1 MTTNIL
7 NPDWRLLVAGSVA
20 EVDPAQ
26 MEIYRTL
33 LPAQRVW
40 QAGDLSD
47 WVQGM
52 NLKRWQRKNNMTN
65 SPQNTP
71 MRLVDF
77 AKLVIEALEAA
88 NVTYMIGGSLALAAW
103 AEARSTQDVDLI
115 ISIPFESIFP
125 LSAELKKRDM
135 LVPGEIIL
143 DSLIKSHDAPLN
155 AIHLYTGYKADL
167 FLLRQG
173 DTFRA
178 TALARRMLMDLDA
191 PLGKVYVH
199 SPEDLILNKLRYFTL
214 SHQPKHTRDI
224 TSIIL
229 TTNDL
234 LDIPYIEAWAQELN
248 VMEVWQEILKQLPQ

>member
-1 MTTNIL
+1 MINT
-7 NPDWRLLVAGSVA
+7 DMSFEEFARLVLDALEATHLTYLIGGSVA
-20 EVDPAQ
+20 VWAWGEP
-26 MEIYRTL
+26 RTTRDFDVVIH
-33 LPAQRVW
+33 LP
-40 QAGDLSD
+40 L
-47 WVQGM
+47 
-52 NLKRWQRKNNMTN
+52 
-65 SPQNTP
+65 
-71 MRLVDF
+71 
-77 AKLVIEALEAA
+77 
-88 NVTYMIGGSLALAAW
+88 
-103 AEARSTQDVDLI
+103 
-115 ISIPFESIFP
+115 ESIFP

-155 AIHLYTGYKADL
+155 AIHLYTGYKADI
-167 FLLRQG
+167 FLLREG

-178 TALARRMLMDLDA
+178 NALARRMSFYLQP

>member
-1 MTTNIL
+1 MINT
-7 NPDWRLLVAGSVA
+7 DMSFEEFARLVLDALEATHLTYLIGGSVA
-20 EVDPAQ
+20 VWAWGEP
-26 MEIYRTL
+26 RTTRDFDVVIH
-33 LPAQRVW
+33 LP
-40 QAGDLSD
+40 L
-47 WVQGM
+47 
-52 NLKRWQRKNNMTN
+52 
-65 SPQNTP
+65 
-71 MRLVDF
+71 
-77 AKLVIEALEAA
+77 
-88 NVTYMIGGSLALAAW
+88 
-103 AEARSTQDVDLI
+103 
-115 ISIPFESIFP
+115 ESIFP